1 MSRTTPHPYATLPP
15 RAYWKTGVA
24 ERGSAD
30 FAGLWSP
37 RFEFE
42 RGTRFATAGSCFA
55 QHISRWLK
63 ANGHEWVDSER
74 APDDLTAAEVADGGY
89 GVFTFRTGNI
99 YSAALLQQWMR
110 WALDDATP
118 PDLVWQD
125 GDRFCDPFRPT
136 IAARGF
142 TSAQAV
148 LNARAHTLRC
158 IRSALPR
165 TDVLIFTLGLTEAWT
180 DVVDGT
186 YYPMCP
192 GTAGGRFDPQRHR
205 FVNLDV
211 GAVVQCLEST
221 FSRLRQVNPALRFL
235 LTVSPVPLTATA
247 SGQHVMVATMHSKS
261 VLRAAASEMV
271 ARRDD
276 VDYFP
281 SYELIA
287 GFQSEG
293 QHFEENLRTVRRT
306 GVEHVMRHFAR
317 GLGQDIAL
325 QPLAAPVA
333 KARVAEGADELV
345 CEEVLLAQGA
355 GAPAEGADICLFGDS
370 HMGKLAQA
378 MGRAGI
384 AHCGGMI
391 MKGSSWYRN
400 HFHLD
405 AQELFV
411 PLESALGRRRWAEA
425 LPFFSARPQGRSRL
439 VITNVGVHSHVATP
453 PFYQWSVDS
462 ARKGQF
468 GIEEALAYYRRTN
481 KQRLQLIKALLAR
494 GLRVLVVTDPPTQSK
509 APANLPL
516 LSAFETFE
524 MVARHAL
531 LELGCEV
538 FVPREHLAADGN
550 VQHYFSTTPLSTGGL
565 DWIHGNDAFYD
576 DVVRTLKT
584 LKLLDV
590 GSSATQPLRV
600 AA

>member
-1 MSRTTPHPYATLPP
+1 MSAR
-15 RAYWKTGVA
+15 
-24 ERGSAD
+24 S
-30 FAGLWSP
+30 
-37 RFEFE
+37 
-42 RGTRFATAGSCFA
+42 
-55 QHISRWLK
+55 
-63 ANGHEWVDSER
+63 
-74 APDDLTAAEVADGGY
+74 
-89 GVFTFRTGNI
+89 
-99 YSAALLQQWMR
+99 YS
-110 WALDDATP
+110 
-118 PDLVWQD
+118 VSI
-125 GDRFCDPFRPT
+125 RPSH
-136 IAARGF
+136 AC
-142 TSAQAV
+142 V
-148 LNARAHTLRC
+148 
-158 IRSALPR
+158 
-165 TDVLIFTLGLTEAWT
+165 
-180 DVVDGT
+180 
-186 YYPMCP
+186 
-192 GTAGGRFDPQRHR
+192 
-205 FVNLDV
+205 
-211 GAVVQCLEST
+211 
-221 FSRLRQVNPALRFL
+221 RFL

-247 SGQHVMVATMHSKS
+247 SGQHVMVATMQSKS

-293 QHFEENLRTVRRT
+293 RHFDENLRTVRRT

-325 QPLAAPVA
+325 PPVAAPVV
-333 KARVAEGADELV
+333 KASVADPADELV
-345 CEEVLLAQGA
+345 CEEVLLAQGTDA
-355 GAPAEGADICLFGDS
+355 GAQAAQADICLFGDS

-378 MGRAGI
+378 MSRAGI

-405 AQELFV
+405 PQELFV
-411 PLESALGRRRWAEA
+411 PLESALGRRRWADA
-425 LPFFSARPQGRSRL
+425 LPFFGARAEGRSRL

-453 PFYQWSVDS
+453 PFFQWSVDS

-468 GIEEALAYYRRTN
+468 VIEEALDYYRRTN

-524 MVARHAL
+524 LVARHAL

-538 FVPREHLAADGN
+538 FVPREHLAADGDA
-550 VQHYFSTTPLSTGGL
+550 QHYFSTTPLSTGGL

-576 DVVRTLKT
+576 DVVHALRALQ
-584 LKLLDV
+584 LLDV
-590 GSSATQPLRV
+590 GPSVAQPMR
-600 AA
+600 AAA